1 MAPIITV
8 NLLLC
13 IIILILGI
21 WGYSRKKEGVLLYI
35 AIAFGLFGISHI
47 ITLLGLADNLTV
59 FLIVIRLIAYL
70 LVIFALW
77 RVLAKRKA

>member
-1 MAPIITV
+1 MTPIVTV

-21 WGYSRKKEGVLLYI
+21 WGYSKKKQDVPLYI

-47 ITLLGLADNLTV
+47 ITLLGLAASLTV

-70 LVIFALW
+70 LVIFALY
-77 RVLAKRKA
+77 RVLAKR